1 MSNFILMSFIFVY
14 QTWIKN
20 IWIQKFYVLQQVNAI
35 RNGSTATIVLVTNP
49 RIENGAIYATEVG
62 IIDSKELVAS
72 LIYETYTNGSGVTLD
87 NYVFKPVEAR
97 DFICIGNATL
107 EEIKKPLFK

>member
-1 MSNFILMSFIFVY
+1 M
-14 QTWIKN
+14 K
-20 IWIQKFYVLQQVNAI
+20 A
-35 RNGSTATIVLVTNP
+35 
-49 RIENGAIYATEVG
+49 
-62 IIDSKELVAS
+62 
-72 LIYETYTNGSGVTLD
+72 YTNGSGVTLD

>member
-1 MSNFILMSFIFVY
+1 MEKY
-14 QTWIKN
+14 
-20 IWIQKFYVLQQVNAI
+20 YVLQQVNATG
-35 RNGSTATIVLVTNP
+35 NGSTTTTLLVTNP
-49 RIENGAIYATEVG
+49 RVENGAIFATKVG

-72 LIYETYTNGSGVTLD
+72 LIYEAYTNGSGVTLD